1 MITTTPNKDS
11 KHILQTDERQK
22 ENNSQSLQNDIFSF
36 AQKKEQKIKKVDLN
50 QETIKTFEA
59 LNSNHVPQIDEIK
72 DRQDK

>member
-50 QETIKTFEA
+50 QETIKTIEA
-59 LNSNHVPQIDEIK
+59 LNSNHVPQIDKIK